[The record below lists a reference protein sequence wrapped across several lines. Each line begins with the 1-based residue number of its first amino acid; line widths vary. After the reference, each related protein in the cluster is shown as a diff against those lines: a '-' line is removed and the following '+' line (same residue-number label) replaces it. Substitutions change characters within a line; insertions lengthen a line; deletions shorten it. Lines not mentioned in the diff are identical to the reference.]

1 LHETLQCSRL
11 TKNLVQMKKLTSL
24 VLLVSLVLIG
34 LGCSKPKEVEEEQQ
48 EIPMPKEVEREKR
61 AVVEADIPTYKFE
74 FSSLALNQRIEDL
87 DGFVFK
93 HYGEFY
99 TEDFNIFRL
108 DRIDYLAESHEIDDI
123 NLYYIDSLLV
133 KIQVYLRADKTDEF
147 LRRYGRAKIQ
157 INDYHNKKLLETEK
171 VLVQKN
177 GKYQVNDKLDAFS
190 LKWDRQDLDIRYD
203 VSRKPDSL
211 YTESPE
217 DFKGFDDKF
226 KHFKLTF
233 QTKDF
238 DHQLAW
244 IKWESYKDSKGLKAE
259 TANGR

>member
-1 LHETLQCSRL
+1 MNRL
-11 TKNLVQMKKLTSL
+11 AQLASVVFLILLTFA
-24 VLLVSLVLIG
+24 
-34 LGCSKPKEVEEEQQ
+34 CSKPAQVEEDKE
-48 EIPMPKEVEREKR
+48 EIPEP
-61 AVVEADIPTYKFE
+61 VVEERVKKADFDTDIPSYKFE
-74 FSSLALNQRIEDL
+74 FSSLALNQKIEDL
-87 DGFVFK
+87 DDFVFK

-133 KIQVYLRADKTDEF
+133 KIQVYLREDKTDEF

-171 VLVQKN
+171 VLVQKE

-190 LKWDRQDLDIRYD
+190 LKWDRKNLDIKYD

-211 YTESPE
+211 YTQSSEN
-217 DFKGFDDKF
+217 FGGFDDKS
-226 KHFKLTF
+226 KHFKITF

-238 DHQLAW
+238 DNQLAW
-244 IKWESYKDSKGLKAE
+244 IKWESYKDSKGLKVEPASD
-259 TANGR
+259 R